1 MKREEIIAAIRA
13 AAVNDRISCE
23 KARGLSRKL
32 GISMPEFG
40 RICNDLKIKISA
52 CQLGC
57 F

>member
-1 MKREEIIAAIRA
+1 MKREDIIAAVRA
-13 AAVNDRISCE
+13 AAINNKITCE

-32 GISMPEFG
+32 GISLPAFG
-40 RICNDLKIKISA
+40 RICNELKIKISA